1 MENHSFKDIL
11 RILHF
16 RRDSHN
22 TMKDSNNQDFLQNSI
37 LLITQEYHLTK
48 DLLHLLEKK
57 GIILLRKQ
65 WDQERLRKTILEKV
79 GASFKRSI
87 LVEKGNQWNLN
98 LLLPSIYFNEL

>member
-16 RRDSHN
+16 RQDSHN
-22 TMKDSNNQDFLQNSI
+22 TMKDNNNQDFLQNFI

-48 DLLHLLEKK
+48 GLLHLLEKK
-57 GIILLRKQ
+57 DIILLRKQ

-87 LVEKGNQWNLN
+87 LVERGNQ
-98 LLLPSIYFNEL
+98 